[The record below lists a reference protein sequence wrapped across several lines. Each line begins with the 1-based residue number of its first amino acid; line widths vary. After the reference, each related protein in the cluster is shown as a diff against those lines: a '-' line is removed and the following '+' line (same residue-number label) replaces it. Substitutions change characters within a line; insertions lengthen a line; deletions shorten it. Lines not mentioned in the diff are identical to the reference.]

1 MTRAFAVLLAARRG
15 WSPARVALF
24 DAGFARYWSRS
35 ADLARQTTG
44 WSPPRRRHVVIVQEP
59 HAVRP
64 YAQLLNT
71 SAWTLWADDID
82 PEGSHP
88 ELLAWLLALG
98 DRMAMT
104 GEVAPAAVQNAAWW
118 FERTDAE
125 CDAFRAAA
133 AASTRLDA
141 ESLRAVAAALPW
153 LRRLRHET
161 LCPAPAGVPHRSIP
175 GTGLLVPRDLEPEPP
190 ALVERMADVSRVA
203 LTTWRAAW
211 RRSAPDVVRR
221 TCDRL
226 VETAPPLL
234 VTGQR
239 GRIVWD
245 PDRPTAVGA
254 LRAELSR
261 ADAVAVDA
269 IAADLAVV
277 ERHTRAFLGAVV
289 DLAALPMPHPDAAQA
304 GLAYLHHAR
313 RLLAYDL
320 HEPGMERLVGPPLPF
335 GREML
340 GARAAHEWAHLA
352 DEAGWVPRT
361 VSETE
366 YAARESA
373 LADLLD
379 ATIAAAPAAVRA
391 RTAADLASLA
401 GAGSAG
407 AGLAHVTVQRMPD
420 WRANLVARAFM
431 TPAERETYVRHNV
444 RTLRPEYPA
453 ASLWRMLVRYLYEV
467 QYLGPRLGL
476 TTMPDP
482 RAYFVHS
489 TWFADDLLSTGVL
502 DEARFDALVAAV
514 DALCACWAVDP
525 TRLRLPG
532 HDTGPRDE

>member
-1 MTRAFAVLLAARRG
+1 MTRAFAVWLAERRG
-15 WSPARVALF
+15 WSPAQVALF
-24 DAGFARYWSRS
+24 DAGFARYWARGV
-35 ADLARQTTG
+35 DLARRTTG
-44 WSPPRRRHVVIVQEP
+44 WMAPRRRHVAILEQP

-71 SAWTLWADDID
+71 SAWTLWASDVD
-82 PEGSHP
+82 PAQSDA

-98 DRMAMT
+98 DRMAVT
-104 GEVAPAAVQNAAWW
+104 GEVAPAAVQNAVWW
-118 FERTDAE
+118 LERTDAE
-125 CDAFRAAA
+125 CDAFRSAA
-133 AASTRLDA
+133 AASTRPDA
-141 ESLRAVAAALPW
+141 DSLRAVAAALPW

-161 LCPAPAGVPHRSIP
+161 LRPAPHGVPHRSIP
-175 GTGLLVPRDLEPEPP
+175 GTGLLVPRDLEAEPP
-190 ALVERMADVSRVA
+190 ALVARVAEVSRAA
-203 LTTWRAAW
+203 LQTWRAAW
-211 RRSAPDVVRR
+211 RRSDPDVVRR
-221 TCDRL
+221 TCDWL
-226 VETAPPLL
+226 AETAPPLL

-269 IAADLAVV
+269 VGADLAVV
-277 ERHTRAFLGAVV
+277 ARHTRAFLDAVV
-289 DLAALPMPHPDAAQA
+289 DPGALPAPHPDVAQT
-304 GLAYLHHAR
+304 GLAYLHRERA
-313 RLLAYDL
+313 LLAYNL

-335 GREML
+335 GRAML

-352 DEAGWVPRT
+352 DEAGWVVRT
-361 VSETE
+361 VSAQEH
-366 YAARESA
+366 AARQAA

-379 ATIAAAPAAVRA
+379 ATIAAAPAAVRS
-391 RTAADLASLA
+391 RTAADLATLGA
-401 GAGSAG
+401 AGSAG
-407 AGLAHVTVQRMPD
+407 TGLAHVTVQRMPD

-444 RTLRPEYPA
+444 RTLRLDYPP

-489 TWFADDLLSTGVL
+489 TWFADDLLATGVL
-502 DEARFDALVAAV
+502 DDARFDALVVAV
-514 DALCACWAVDP
+514 DALCDGWAVDP
-525 TRLRLPG
+525 VRLRLPA